1 MADIQKS
8 IEDVR
13 KFKRQF
19 GAMLEIADIL
29 EELGS
34 VQQAK
39 AEAVAAVAAAT
50 RDLDAVRECIK
61 SERAA
66 AEVHA
71 ENVHK
76 ASSQVAKVAS
86 DELDAA
92 RKEAEAIKAAA
103 RHTAADITKAADGKV
118 AELKATIKKLEADCA
133 DITREVLDIK
143 SEKSSLES
151 DIAAIR
157 ARLG

>member
-39 AEAVAAVAAAT
+39 AEAEAGVAAAN
-50 RDLDAVRECIK
+50 RELDVVKQRIAADKAIADLNAEAAREWVAQLKK
-61 SERAA
+61 SAA
-66 AEVHA
+66 
-71 ENVHK
+71 
-76 ASSQVAKVAS
+76 

-103 RHTAADITKAADGKV
+103 RHTAADMTKAADGKV
-118 AELKATIKKLEADCA
+118 AGLKATIKKLEADCA

-143 SEKSSLES
+143 SEKSSLEA